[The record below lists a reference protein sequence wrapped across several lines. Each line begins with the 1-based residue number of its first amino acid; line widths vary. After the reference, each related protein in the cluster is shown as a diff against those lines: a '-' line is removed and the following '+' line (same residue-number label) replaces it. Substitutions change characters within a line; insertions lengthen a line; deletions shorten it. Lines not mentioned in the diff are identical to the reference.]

1 MEEKNK
7 KLFSTILLAVGVL
20 FIVVSGGIFVSQTW
34 QYLPDALKKLCL
46 VLVTGGFFVGSYIAE
61 NKSLEKASVA
71 FYYLGICFTGF
82 TVKSLMLMTGAKTS
96 MQLCLAM
103 LAMSVPVL
111 LRFWKR
117 RGIVELILQIFL
129 CDGMML
135 SMVDFAGENGGCISL
150 CCLTLFATLMA
161 GMIAYCREYLPEEKG
176 ILATVGISYLF
187 HACLSLPFTLAQLF
201 FGESFL
207 FTVFPVLMLAA
218 SVTVLYLSYEKNM
231 IFRIAQSA
239 LLLYSG
245 LAFSTAIFRKSM
257 GHLWW
262 AEISYSLLSAFF
274 IGLILMVWL
283 RRKELLLANTC
294 ITVFYTLIQVA
305 VYAIIGGGSTHN
317 EIYCHP
323 YGLFMALAL
332 LGWKFLADTELS
344 WLRTAKLSAAFA
356 LMNLNAIFGY
366 FFEDYADS
374 YVFGAELVLL
384 ALLIAF
390 ITEDHEN
397 AKPLRAIFYTISLF
411 VGEFTIIATPFVPVR
426 FYEPGTD
433 RLIVDFSLEHDV
445 IFLGLGIVLLG
456 IIWYDIFE
464 GIRMLQFIGTC
475 LLLATM
481 IVRNLERPAVPN
493 VLFLGIGTLVM
504 LIVATL
510 LKKKNY
516 AIASASALILVVLY
530 LTRAFWL
537 SIAWWVYLFVA
548 GIGLVI
554 FAIKKEKA
562 EK

>member
-46 VLVTGGFFVGSYIAE
+46 VLVTGGFFLGSYVAN

-82 TVKSLMLMTGAKTS
+82 TVKSLTLLTGAENS
-96 MQLCLAM
+96 LQLCLAM
-103 LAMSVPVL
+103 LAMSMPVL
-111 LRFWKR
+111 LRFWRR
-117 RGIVELILQIFL
+117 RGIVELILQVFL

-135 SMVDFAGENGGCISL
+135 CVLDFAGDNGFNVSL
-150 CCLTLFATLMA
+150 SCLTLFATLMA
-161 GMIAYCREYLPEEKG
+161 GMIAYCRAYLPEEKG
-176 ILATVGISYLF
+176 ILATAGISYLF
-187 HACLSLPFTLAQLF
+187 HACLSVPFTLLQVF

-218 SVTVLYLSYEKNM
+218 SVTVLYLSYDKNL
-231 IFRIAQSA
+231 IFRIAQSV
-239 LLLYSG
+239 LLLYTG
-245 LAFSTAIFRKSM
+245 FAFSVAIFRKTM
-257 GHLWW
+257 GYLGDK
-262 AEISYSLLSAFF
+262 ELSYSLLSAFF

-283 RRKELLLANTC
+283 RRKELLLANTA
-294 ITVFYTLIQVA
+294 ITVLYTLIQVSVFA
-305 VYAIIGGGSTHN
+305 VLAGKSQTDLF
-317 EIYCHP
+317 CHP

-332 LGWKFLADTELS
+332 LGWKLLSDADLS
-344 WLRTAKLSAAFA
+344 WLRTAKLSAVFA
-356 LMNLNAIFGY
+356 LMNLNAALG
-366 FFEDYADS
+366 FFIGHYADC
-374 YVFGAELVLL
+374 YVFGAELILL
-384 ALLIAF
+384 ALLIVF
-390 ITEDHEN
+390 IMEDHEN
-397 AKPLRAIFYTISLF
+397 TKPLRAIFYTISLF
-411 VGEFTIIATPFVPVR
+411 VGEFTIIATPFIPVR
-426 FYEPGTD
+426 FYEHETG
-433 RLIVDFSLEHDV
+433 RLLVDFSLEHDV